1 MNRLKTDNIKRFSML
16 RLQDTAR
23 SFRKLGEVYDEL
35 SYRQEQALA
44 AKRQLFA
51 IADMLEDFC
60 SQEVRTVPLARSHRG
75 DIIRGLA
82 ARGIRI
88 KYLEVYENPP
98 GRHTLV
104 IMAKQARGS
113 CTAVKE
119 AASVISRYFEGDF
132 ISAESNRNIIG
143 NEYHIYRFLQA
154 PRYKLFV
161 QGVQMPKAGN
171 QVSGD
176 SYSISSLECARTVI
190 SLIDGMGS
198 GARAHVESG
207 QAVELMEHFLEAGF
221 DEESAIAMI
230 NGAFSANAAREKTLA
245 VDIGVIDCYLG
256 FFSCLKMG
264 AVSTY
269 IKRDGWIEV
278 IKSTT
283 LPIGI
288 LPQVDCDSTVKK
300 LYDGDFVIMISDGIL
315 ENLPAQ
321 DKELALL
328 DIIDGIST
336 RNAGELA
343 QRILDEVLAAGGGL
357 AKDDMTVLAAGM
369 FDTNI
374 KVY

>member
-1 MNRLKTDNIKRFSML
+1 MNKSKTDNAKKFSML
-16 RLQDTAR
+16 RLRDTAR

-35 SYRQEQALA
+35 SYRQDAALA
-44 AKRQLFA
+44 TKRQLFA
-51 IADMLEDFC
+51 IADILEDFC
-60 SQEVRTVPLARSHRG
+60 SNQVRTVVLARGHRA

-82 ARGIRI
+82 VRGIRV
-88 KYLEVYENPP
+88 KYLEMYEDPP

-113 CTAVKE
+113 CATAKE
-119 AASVISRYFEGDF
+119 AAAIISRYFEGDF
-132 ISAESNRNIIG
+132 ISAESNRSIIG
-143 NEYHIYRFLQA
+143 NEYHIYQFLQA
-154 PRYKLFV
+154 PRYRLFV
-161 QGVQMPKAGN
+161 QGAQVPKQGN

-176 SYSISSLECARTVI
+176 SYSVSSLECARTVI
-190 SLIDGMGS
+190 SLIDGMGTGL
-198 GARAHVESG
+198 GAHMESG

-221 DEESAIAMI
+221 GEESAIAMI
-230 NGAFSANAAREKTLA
+230 NGAFCANPARENTLA
-245 VDIGVIDCYLG
+245 VDISVIDCYLG
-256 FFSCLKMG
+256 VFSCLKMG

-269 IKRDGWIEV
+269 IKRDGWIEA

-288 LPQVDCDSTVKK
+288 LPEIDCDSTVKK
-300 LYDGDFVIMISDGIL
+300 LYDGDFIIMISDGIL
-315 ENLPAQ
+315 ENLPEQ

-328 DIIDGIST
+328 DIIAGIST